1 MKPPLLVADR
11 DAELRRLF
19 ARYLRTNGYYV
30 MTATQGLDCLEK
42 LRRFSPAALLL
53 DLELCWGGGD
63 GVLAWLREEGAAYTV
78 PVIVTVTEGSAPP
91 AAEPPIV
98 RVLPKPFSPSALL
111 DSVHAALARKGQEK
125 PPNRKSAAACSEL
138 YIG

>member
-11 DAELRRLF
+11 DAELRRLYES
-19 ARYLRTNGYYV
+19 YLRANGYDV
-30 MTATQGLDCLEK
+30 IPALHGLDCLGK
-42 LRRFSPAALLL
+42 LRRLAPAALLL

-78 PVIVTVTEGSAPP
+78 PVIVTATARSALP

-98 RVLPKPFSPSALL
+98 SVLPKPFTPSALL
-111 DSVHAALARKGQEK
+111 ESVRVALARKGREQ
-125 PPNRKSAAACSEL
+125 PPTRRSAAACSEL